1 MMYVPKWY
9 KFNSESLVIRT
20 PEIFK
25 HGDLTNKTENDS
37 KPPALNT
44 LSESGTCDLS
54 RALLA
59 MFLKYH

>member
-44 LSESGTCDLS
+44 LSESGTCDL
-54 RALLA
+54 
-59 MFLKYH
+59 